1 VRIIKYIG
9 NVIAESKKVRW
20 LSIKDATKLTILVVI
35 ITLLVAF
42 ILGTLDYGTNYLI
55 RTII

>member
-1 VRIIKYIG
+1 MRLIRYIS

-20 LSIKDATKLTILVVI
+20 LPIKDATKLTILVVI

-42 ILGTLDYGTNYLI
+42 ILGSLDYGTNYII